1 MSSRV
6 SWFRSILSPNS
17 GDMIIFQSR
26 RSPAFCY
33 PIEDV
38 RQRDAF
44 GLITKNADCVGQSHA
59 LTGDV
64 AAVRSPLAGNF
75 VW

>member
-1 MSSRV
+1 
-6 SWFRSILSPNS
+6 
-17 GDMIIFQSR
+17 MIIIPEPPVASFL
-26 RSPAFCY
+26 P

-44 GLITKNADCVGQSHA
+44 GLITQNADCVGQSHA